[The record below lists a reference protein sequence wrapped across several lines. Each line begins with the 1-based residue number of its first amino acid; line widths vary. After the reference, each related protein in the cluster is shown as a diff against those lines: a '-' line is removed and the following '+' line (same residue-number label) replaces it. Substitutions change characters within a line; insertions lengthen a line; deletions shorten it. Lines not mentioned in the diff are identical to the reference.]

1 MWEIYLV
8 AISLTLI
15 GAFLEYA
22 ACKVKLLGV
31 LLPGALTVGII
42 LFIAADQRHAAEL
55 LAMGTLPEALA
66 LFMGLLIMVPLLVG
80 MIFGWIFYYVRTNK
94 SQ

>member
-31 LLPGALTVGII
+31 MLPGALTVGII
-42 LFIAADQRHAAEL
+42 FFIAADQRHAA
-55 LAMGTLPEALA
+55 
-66 LFMGLLIMVPLLVG
+66 
-80 MIFGWIFYYVRTNK
+80 
-94 SQ
+94 